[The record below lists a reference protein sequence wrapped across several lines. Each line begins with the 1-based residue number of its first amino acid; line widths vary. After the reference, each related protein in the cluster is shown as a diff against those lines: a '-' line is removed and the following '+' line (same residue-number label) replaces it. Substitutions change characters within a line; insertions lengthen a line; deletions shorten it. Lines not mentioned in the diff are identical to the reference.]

1 MGVTRPGECTIAKQY
16 GWKTKGWMF
25 LTASKLRDCSSSPRN
40 RSYIILIIVQKASHY
55 IISKYQNL
63 MVSSRNHLLQGE
75 LHIVLQ
81 KLVVQSRI
89 DFDDRT
95 VFLPFPVKYLGF
107 IVNMDQSHMDSC
119 SRL

>member
-95 VFLPFPVKYLGF
+95 VFLPFPVKVPGF
-107 IVNMDQSHMDSC
+107 YCEHGPKPHG
-119 SRL
+119 